1 MLMQE
6 TDDDTNRRKDTT
18 CSWIR
23 RICTVKMAILSK
35 ASYRFNANPIKI
47 PMAFFTE
54 LEQIILKLVWK
65 LNRSK

>member
-1 MLMQE
+1 MLMKE
-6 TDDDTNRRKDTT
+6 TDDDTNRRKDTM

-23 RICTVKMAILSK
+23 RIRTVKMAILSK

-65 LNRSK
+65 HKRSK